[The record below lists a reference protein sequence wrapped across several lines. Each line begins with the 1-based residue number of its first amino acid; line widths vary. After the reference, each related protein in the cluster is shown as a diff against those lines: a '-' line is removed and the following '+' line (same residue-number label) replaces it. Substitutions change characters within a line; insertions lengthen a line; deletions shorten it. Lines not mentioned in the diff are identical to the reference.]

1 MDLAADG
8 KEVKI
13 IFEGAS
19 VKLVSVFEEE
29 NNPLYKKAKN
39 LGLIA
44 GVCLACS
51 KVMGVYE
58 QNKNTGLSMLKDM
71 NGHAG
76 MKSYIKIDNGYFAVF
91 FFRKGSFSYNICY
104 VRLDNPLIFQRYH
117 NYV

>member
-1 MDLAADG
+1 MNKVLYYGMTGEKMCFQHILLNALDLAADG

-58 QNKNTGLSMLKDM
+58 QNKNTGLSMLEDM

-76 MKSYIKIDNGYFAVF
+76 MKSYINDGYIIV
-91 FFRKGSFSYNICY
+91 SM
-104 VRLDNPLIFQRYH
+104 
-117 NYV
+117 